1 MSDLVEQANRLVEF
15 KEFLTEDSDLLEE
28 FMAREDIE
36 DLLAAIGMA
45 EAWVAEVINLTP
57 EGERRILEALRVA
70 DEDFGYS
77 ESEEHEE
84 VEEDMD
90 DE

>member
-1 MSDLVEQANRLVEF
+1 MSDLIEQANRLVEF

-28 FMAREDIE
+28 FMARDDVE
-36 DLLAAIGMA
+36 DLLAAMGMA

-57 EGERRILEALRVA
+57 EGEKRILEALRVA
-70 DEDFGYS
+70 AEDFGYS
-77 ESEEHEE
+77 ESEE
-84 VEEDMD
+84 EEDMD